1 MLRAR
6 SWNTTR
12 FVVKH
17 MVAAAVVTAGT
28 GLFAGAS
35 WLTGFL
41 WATMTSSGSDPA
53 IPFLSAVMGG
63 LASGA
68 AGSVLVLLPS
78 TALAEVVAARAR
90 LRIWWQVPLA
100 AAVILGIGVVTAVVE
115 TTANQMALGTA
126 AAMMV
131 SGVVRRLAALVVY
144 WWSLQST
151 DWLLRTIVSGAG
163 KLWPSRFV
171 SLVRAQEESS
181 GLLAPARRARF
192 RVKEHFMLNAGA
204 GPMLVVSG
212 DILDGVVRG
221 GMRACA
227 IVERREVSARIHSV
241 EYVDHSISNRIS
253 NVGLLLPVNEL
264 DLRLWKAAA
273 HEGAELRRV

>member
-1 MLRAR
+1 MLRAS

-17 MVAAAVVTAGT
+17 AVAAAVVTAGT

-35 WLTGFL
+35 WLVTFL

-53 IPFLSAVMGG
+53 LPFFSTVMGG
-63 LASGA
+63 VTSGA
-68 AGSVLVLLPS
+68 AASVLVLLPS
-78 TALAEVVAARAR
+78 TALAEFVTARAR

-100 AAVILGIGVVTAVVE
+100 AVVILGIGVVATVVD
-115 TTANQMALGTA
+115 TANQLALSTA
-126 AAMMV
+126 ATQMLAATM
-131 SGVVRRLAALVVY
+131 RRLAALVVY

-163 KLWPSRFV
+163 KLWPSRFGA
-171 SLVRAQEESS
+171 LVRAQEESS
-181 GLLAPARRARF
+181 GLLAPASRARF
-192 RVKEHFMLNAGA
+192 RVKDHFMLNVGA

-241 EYVDHSISNRIS
+241 EFVDHSISNQVS

-273 HEGAELRRV
+273 HEGAELKID